1 MIETL
6 FSELPKTV
14 DFLSILLA
22 TIISQP
28 FLVNFDSAFLI
39 SSLVSAAKPIT
50 SSGLFFDFDKSDK
63 ISGFSLSEI

>member
-28 FLVNFDSAFLI
+28 FFVNFDSAFLI

-50 SSGLFFDFDKSDK
+50 SSGLFFDFINQIKYPD
-63 ISGFSLSEI
+63 FL